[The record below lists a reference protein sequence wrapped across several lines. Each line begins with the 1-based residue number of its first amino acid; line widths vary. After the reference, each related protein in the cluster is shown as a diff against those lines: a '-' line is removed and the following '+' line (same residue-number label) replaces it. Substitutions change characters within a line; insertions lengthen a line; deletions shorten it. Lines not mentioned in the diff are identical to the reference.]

1 MIALTAEWLKLE
13 LPIASLFALYEKHH
27 TAKSLPVATAQK
39 RLSFCACAAKVNI
52 HIMKLLFVAGRNEAE
67 PDWVKETWINILSL
81 NVSARM
87 KKFINFFAQVGF
99 VFFISF
105 KCFIWIL
112 KITFSVE
119 HMPLPK
125 STSLKDKT
133 QNWSGVTLFSFVFG
147 RAVNKY
153 CWGGISKRFVMKN
166 TRLTLSFCVA
176 DESSP
181 CETWLGSKWYVQ
193 RRNLF
198 RIKRAADERNDM
210 TEGFAETMFAAKS
223 ALLMLIFKKKFVF
236 RSVNG
241 CLKMECYKF
250 LCFCK

>member
-1 MIALTAEWLKLE
+1 MFQREFL
-13 LPIASLFALYEKHH
+13 
-27 TAKSLPVATAQK
+27 
-39 RLSFCACAAKVNI
+39 C
-52 HIMKLLFVAGRNEAE
+52 
-67 PDWVKETWINILSL
+67 
-81 NVSARM
+81 VSC
-87 KKFINFFAQVGF
+87 VYS
-99 VFFISF
+99 FFISF

-112 KITFSVE
+112 KITFLVV
-119 HMPLPK
+119 HTLK

-147 RAVNKY
+147 RAVDKY

-181 CETWLGSKWYVQ
+181 ESSPCETWLGSKLYIQ

-210 TEGFAETMFAAKS
+210 TEGFAETMFAAK
-223 ALLMLIFKKKFVF
+223 AHF
-236 RSVNG
+236 SVN
-241 CLKMECYKF
+241 LQ
-250 LCFCK
+250 